1 MRKCNYR
8 NCDKE
13 IIGKSNKR
21 YCSINCQRNEKK
33 YRQRLKKN
41 KLKNEKA
48 DK

>member
-13 IIGKSNKR
+13 ITGKLNKK
-21 YCSINCQRNEKK
+21 YCSGNCQRNEKK
-33 YRQRLKKN
+33 YRQRLKN

-48 DK
+48 NK